1 MAKTSPAVARL
12 TNALHTQPPASV
24 CALPATVLDRLSEQV
39 EAGRQRHLKVA
50 EDATNKALKGVPLPV
65 RSVIK
70 KALT

>member
-12 TNALHTQPPASV
+12 AEALHTQPPASV
-24 CALPATVLDRLSEQV
+24 CALPATVLDRLTEQV
-39 EAGRQRHLKVA
+39 ESGRRRHLQVA

-65 RSVIK
+65 RGIIK